1 MIKLFKKNIISL
13 KNKLILIIKKGNNK
27 DELILVIRTE
37 DENKNIMKE
46 ILKKVK
52 IVKNFD

>member
-46 ILKKVK
+46 ILKKS
-52 IVKNFD
+52 KNSQKF

>member
-46 ILKKVK
+46 ILKKS
-52 IVKNFD
+52 KNSQDFD